1 MIIDT
6 NAYLGH
12 WATRQLRYNTPEGL
26 LKLMDRAGI
35 ERACVSSASAILYK
49 NSQSG
54 NEELA
59 EMIEAHRDRL
69 IPFAVI
75 NPAYAGWQKDLKWC
89 RDVLRAK
96 GLRLYPTYH
105 NYALRDSCCAEL
117 IKTASEM
124 GLLISIPIRQ
134 VDYRQ
139 RHWLVNAPD
148 VSLADIAA
156 LVAAHPKARFILL
169 EGAGYLGSD
178 LVKRAKDLPAN
189 YWIEIS
195 RPDAV
200 YTDEIGELLRTLGA
214 ERLVF
219 GSGIP
224 FKYPDPAVLRIEV
237 MQAPAADKEKVC
249 SGNIR
254 ALLGEG

>member
-1 MIIDT
+1 
-6 NAYLGH
+6 
-12 WATRQLRYNTPEGL
+12 
-26 LKLMDRAGI
+26 
-35 ERACVSSASAILYK
+35 
-49 NSQSG
+49 
-54 NEELA
+54 
-59 EMIEAHRDRL
+59 
-69 IPFAVI
+69 
-75 NPAYAGWQKDLKWC
+75 
-89 RDVLRAK
+89 
-96 GLRLYPTYH
+96 
-105 NYALRDSCCAEL
+105 
-117 IKTASEM
+117 
-124 GLLISIPIRQ
+124 
-134 VDYRQ
+134 
-139 RHWLVNAPD
+139 
-148 VSLADIAA
+148 
-156 LVAAHPKARFILL
+156 
-169 EGAGYLGSD
+169 
-178 LVKRAKDLPAN
+178 VKRAKDLPAN